1 MLAAKILKLEE
12 GFRDKPYYCTEG
24 FPTVGYGRVIGKA
37 GDPLPNITVSE
48 PEECKLLVERIERT
62 ERAMSG
68 ILEGHNEPRRAVL
81 VSMAYQMGVH
91 GVLQFKRFLAAMKD
105 KNYDL
110 AHDEMLDSKWARQTP
125 ARAKRHASVI
135 ESGDIGSAY
144 DFKA

>member
-12 GFRDKPYYCTEG
+12 GFRDRPYYCTEG

-37 GDPLPNITVSE
+37 GDPLPNITVAES
-48 PEECKLLVERIERT
+48 EECKLLVERIERT
-62 ERAMSG
+62 ERAMAS
-68 ILEGHNEPRRAVL
+68 ILEGHNEARRAVL
-81 VSMAYQMGVH
+81 ISMAYQLGVN
-91 GVLQFKRFLAAMKD
+91 GLLKFKRFLAALKD

-144 DFKA
+144 DFKV

>member
-1 MLAAKILKLEE
+1 MLAAKILALEE

-24 FPTVGYGRVIGKA
+24 FPTIGYGRVIGKV
-37 GDPLPNITVSE
+37 GDPLPNITVTE
-48 PEECKLLVERIERT
+48 PDERKLLIERIERT
-62 ERAMSG
+62 ERAISG
-68 ILEGHNEPRRAVL
+68 ILEGHNEARRAVL
-81 VSMAYQMGVH
+81 VSMAYQLGVN
-91 GVLQFKRFLAAMKD
+91 GLLKFNRFLAAMKG

-144 DFKA
+144 DFKV

>member
-24 FPTVGYGRVIGKA
+24 FPTVGYGRVIGKS
-37 GDPLPNITVSE
+37 GDPLPDIIVTE
-48 PEECKLLVERIERT
+48 PDERKLLIERIERT
-62 ERAMSG
+62 ERAMASV
-68 ILEGHNEPRRAVL
+68 LEGHNESRRAVL
-81 VSMAYQMGVH
+81 VSMAYQLGVY

-135 ESGDIGSAY
+135 ESGDVSSAY
-144 DFKA
+144 DFKV